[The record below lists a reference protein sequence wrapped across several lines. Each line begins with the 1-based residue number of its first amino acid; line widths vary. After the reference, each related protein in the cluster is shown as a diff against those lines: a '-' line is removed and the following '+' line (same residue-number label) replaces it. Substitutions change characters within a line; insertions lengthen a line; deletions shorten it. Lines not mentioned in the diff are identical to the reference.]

1 MISILSLITILI
13 DQIIQFGSTVPQYSL
28 VYGFKIQYLVRKSG
42 SVRQGQRR
50 DYLRTNK
57 IKNKY
62 EDKNASLPFP
72 FSAKT
77 KTKTK
82 T

>member
-1 MISILSLITILI
+1 MIPSILSLITILI
-13 DQIIQFGSTVPQYSL
+13 DQIIQLGSVPQYSL

-50 DYLRTNK
+50 GYLRTNK
-57 IKNKY
+57 IRNKNK
-62 EDKNASLPFP
+62 DKNVSLPFP

-77 KTKTK
+77 KTKT
-82 T
+82 